1 MIDIGNPRVGRF
13 ILPAAIHICIASDD
27 LSDDKSNALLQQ
39 IIANSTFTPK
49 QISIISKRLNQAG
62 RAENM
67 TSGAYYRQVRQCKDK
82 TIAVLYSFVLLELI
96 GAIEPG
102 TATAFERIT
111 AQMRVILQSEN
122 RDVVTQ
128 SRLDDVISVM
138 GQVMQRVCKL

>member
-1 MIDIGNPRVGRF
+1 MIDIDNFRIDRF

-27 LSDDKSNALLQQ
+27 LVDNKSNALLHY

-49 QISIISKRLNQAG
+49 QISIISKRLNRAG
-62 RAENM
+62 KAENM

-82 TIAVLYSFVLLELI
+82 TIAVLYSFVLLELV

-102 TATAFERIT
+102 TATALERVT

-122 RDVVTQ
+122 RDVVMQ
-128 SRLDDVISVM
+128 SRSDDVMSVM
-138 GQVMQRVCKL
+138 DQVMQRVCKL